1 MCLIFDTEN
10 QYTHTKTVKKQR
22 QVFDTN
28 HTPEKKNQRERTNR
42 KENYGCLNL
51 TARKK
56 K

>member
-28 HTPEKKNQRERTNR
+28 HTPEKKINEREQTER
-42 KENYGCLNL
+42 K
-51 TARKK
+51 TTDA
-56 K
+56 